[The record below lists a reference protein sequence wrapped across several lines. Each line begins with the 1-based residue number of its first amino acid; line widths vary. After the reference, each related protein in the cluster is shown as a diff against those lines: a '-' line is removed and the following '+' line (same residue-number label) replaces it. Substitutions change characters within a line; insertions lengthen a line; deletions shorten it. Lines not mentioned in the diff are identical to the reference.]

1 MYKNNKYLPLRDI
14 LVIVDLFKIWEIFLL
29 IAKRKFLFLILT
41 DKVFSLIT
49 FFCKKTF
56 TVSTSGS
63 SGMSKELQKKSK
75 SSNNQDKQ
83 SKVERIFSG
92 VSDKYDL
99 MNDIMSFGLHRIWKQ
114 ELIKK
119 IKIKEQDI
127 ILDLATGS
135 GDLLELIKKKSNCN
149 CVGYD
154 SNIKMMMQAKKKLKK
169 QKIFY
174 INGMAEKIPFKTNT
188 FDFITLSF
196 GLRNFT
202 DIPKSL
208 MEIKRV
214 LKKKGRFYCLEFSEI
229 NNRSFR
235 KIFQFYSKLIP
246 VYGKLISDN
255 EEAYSY
261 LIQSIKEFPNQ
272 VQLTKKLLKAGFRN
286 IEVFDILDGVASIHI
301 SEL

>member
-1 MYKNNKYLPLRDI
+1 
-14 LVIVDLFKIWEIFLL
+14 
-29 IAKRKFLFLILT
+29 
-41 DKVFSLIT
+41 
-49 FFCKKTF
+49 
-56 TVSTSGS
+56 
-63 SGMSKELQKKSK
+63 
-75 SSNNQDKQ
+75 
-83 SKVERIFSG
+83 
-92 VSDKYDL
+92 
-99 MNDIMSFGLHRIWKQ
+99 MNDIMSFCLHRIWKQ

-119 IKIKEQDI
+119 IKIREQDI

-154 SNIKMMMQAKKKLKK
+154 SNIKMIMQAKKKLKK

-174 INGMAEKIPFKTNT
+174 INGVAERMPFKTNT

-202 DIPKSL
+202 NIPKSL
-208 MEIKRV
+208 IEIKRV
-214 LKKKGRFYCLEFSEI
+214 LKKKGKFYCLEFSEI
-229 NNRSFR
+229 NSKGFR
-235 KIFQFYSKLIP
+235 KIFQLYSKLIP
-246 VYGKLISDN
+246 IYGKLILNN

-272 VQLTKKLLKAGFRN
+272 IQLTKKLLKAGFRK

>member
-1 MYKNNKYLPLRDI
+1 
-14 LVIVDLFKIWEIFLL
+14 
-29 IAKRKFLFLILT
+29 
-41 DKVFSLIT
+41 
-49 FFCKKTF
+49 
-56 TVSTSGS
+56 
-63 SGMSKELQKKSK
+63 MSQGLQKKSN
-75 SSNNQDKQ
+75 SSNKQEKQ
-83 SKVERIFSG
+83 SKVDRIFSG
-92 VSDKYDL
+92 ISDKYDL

-119 IKIKEQDI
+119 IKIKEEDM

-135 GDLLELIKKKSNCN
+135 GDLLELIKKESNCI

-154 SNIKMMMQAKKKLKK
+154 SNIEMMMEAKKKLKK

-174 INGMAEKIPFKTNT
+174 INGMAEKIPFQTST

-196 GLRNFT
+196 GLRNFNN
-202 DIPKSL
+202 IPKSL

-214 LKKKGRFYCLEFSEI
+214 LKKKGKFYCLEFSEI

-235 KIFQFYSKLIP
+235 NIFHFYSKLIP
-246 VYGKLISDN
+246 IYGKLIVNN

-272 VQLTKKLLKAGFRN
+272 IQLTKKLLKAGFRK
-286 IEVFDILDGVASIHI
+286 IEVFDILDGVASIHV

>member
-1 MYKNNKYLPLRDI
+1 
-14 LVIVDLFKIWEIFLL
+14 
-29 IAKRKFLFLILT
+29 
-41 DKVFSLIT
+41 
-49 FFCKKTF
+49 
-56 TVSTSGS
+56 
-63 SGMSKELQKKSK
+63 
-75 SSNNQDKQ
+75 
-83 SKVERIFSG
+83 
-92 VSDKYDL
+92 

-119 IKIKEQDI
+119 IKIKEKDM

-135 GDLLELIKKKSNCN
+135 GDLLELIKKESDCI

-154 SNIKMMMQAKKKLKK
+154 SNIEMMMEAKKKLKK

-196 GLRNFT
+196 GLRNFNN
-202 DIPKSL
+202 IPKSL

-214 LKKKGRFYCLEFSEI
+214 LKKKGKFYCLEFSEI

-235 KIFQFYSKLIP
+235 NIFHFYSKLIP
-246 VYGKLISDN
+246 IYGKLIVNN

-272 VQLTKKLLKAGFRN
+272 IQLTKKLLKAGFRK
-286 IEVFDILDGVASIHI
+286 IEVFDILDGVASIHV

>member
-1 MYKNNKYLPLRDI
+1 MLKI
-14 LVIVDLFKIWEIFLL
+14 LEISLFIT
-29 IAKRKFLFLILT
+29 KRKFLFTILT

-49 FFCKKTF
+49 FFLKKTF

-63 SGMSKELQKKSK
+63 SGMSQELQKKLN
-75 SSNNQDKQ
+75 SSNKHDKQ

-92 VSDKYDL
+92 ISDKYDL

-114 ELIKK
+114 ELIKR

-135 GDLLELIKKKSNCN
+135 GDLLELIKKKSNCI

-196 GLRNFT
+196 GLRNFNN
-202 DIPKSL
+202 IPKSL

-214 LKKKGRFYCLEFSEI
+214 LKKKGKFYCLEFSEI

-235 KIFQFYSKLIP
+235 NIFHFYSKLIP
-246 VYGKLISDN
+246 IYGELILNN

-272 VQLTKKLLKAGFRN
+272 IQLTKKLLKAGFKK
-286 IEVFDILDGVASIHI
+286 IEVFDVLDGIASIHV

>member
-1 MYKNNKYLPLRDI
+1 
-14 LVIVDLFKIWEIFLL
+14 
-29 IAKRKFLFLILT
+29 
-41 DKVFSLIT
+41 
-49 FFCKKTF
+49 
-56 TVSTSGS
+56 
-63 SGMSKELQKKSK
+63 MSQELQKKLN
-75 SSNNQDKQ
+75 SSNKQDKQ

-135 GDLLELIKKKSNCN
+135 GDLLELIKKKSNCI

-154 SNIKMMMQAKKKLKK
+154 SNIKMMKEAKRKLEK
-169 QKIFY
+169 QKVFY
-174 INGMAEKIPFKTNT
+174 VNGMAEKIPFKTNT
-188 FDFITLSF
+188 FDFVTLSF

-202 DIPKSL
+202 HIPKSL
-208 MEIKRV
+208 VEINRV
-214 LKKKGRFYCLEFSEI
+214 LKKKGKFYCLEFSEI
-229 NNRSFR
+229 NTRSFR
-235 KIFQFYSKLIP
+235 KIFHFYSKLIP
-246 VYGKLISDN
+246 IYGKLVVNN

-272 VQLTKKLLKAGFRN
+272 IQLTKKLLKAGFKN
-286 IEVFDILDGVASIHI
+286 IEVFDILDGVASIHV